1 MKNILIAI
9 RSIFKKG
16 RHNVMKIVSLGI
28 GLAVGLVLIAKVYFE
43 QSYDDFYP
51 DRDLSLIHI
60 CINNLFFYHIL
71 FCYVKSS
78 RGNPCIQVK
87 SADSSVGIDQ

>member
-1 MKNILIAI
+1 M
-9 RSIFKKG
+9 SE
-16 RHNVMKIVSLGI
+16 KISLDSS
-28 GLAVGLVLIAKVYFE
+28 V
-43 QSYDDFYP
+43 
-51 DRDLSLIHI
+51 
-60 CINNLFFYHIL
+60 FFYHIL